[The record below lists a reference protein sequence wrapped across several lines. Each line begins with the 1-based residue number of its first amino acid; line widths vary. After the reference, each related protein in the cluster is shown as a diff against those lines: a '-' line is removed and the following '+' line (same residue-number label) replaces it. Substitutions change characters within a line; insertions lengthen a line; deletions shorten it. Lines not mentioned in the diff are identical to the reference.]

1 MRSFHRLKTAVVAT
15 AAWVLYATG
24 ILHLL
29 VARRLKDR
37 AVVLMYHRVIAPG
50 EMDATFSH
58 PGILVTA
65 ETFDEHLRL
74 LRRYFHVLSIEE
86 FASRMRNGGSMPS
99 RSCLITFD
107 DGWSDNYSR
116 AFPLLRKHGL
126 SAVVFLPVD
135 YIGSGK
141 RFWQETLTRALVH
154 AVDNSG
160 SPIGRRLLELVGLHE
175 PYPMTDEQG
184 KLLLREM
191 VGRLKQVSPAT
202 RDAVMEQASAVL
214 AETGD
219 RAPDIDTFLS
229 WEQVREMAAAGIDF
243 GSHAASHEL
252 LDRLPNDVVRE
263 EVASSKRKIEAV
275 LGRPVIAFSYPNG
288 DYDAN
293 TCSTVAAEGYQVAF
307 TTEAGVVGRGDDRF
321 CLRRVNIHQGASS
334 TGPLLMARIAGVL

>member
-1 MRSFHRLKTAVVAT
+1 MRSFHRVKAAVVAT

-24 ILHLL
+24 ILYLL

-37 AVVLMYHRVIAPG
+37 AVVLMYHRVIAPD
-50 EMDATFSH
+50 EMAATFSH
-58 PGILVTA
+58 PGIVVAA

-86 FASRMRNGGSMPS
+86 FASRMRNGGTMPS

-141 RFWQETLTRALVH
+141 RFWQETLTRALLR
-154 AVDNSG
+154 AVRNGG
-160 SPIGRRLLELVGLHE
+160 SPSCRRLLEQVGLHE
-175 PYPMTDEQG
+175 PYPKPDDQG
-184 KLLLREM
+184 KLQLREM
-191 VGRLKQVSPAT
+191 VGRLKQASPAM
-202 RDAVMEQASAVL
+202 RDEIIRQASAVL
-214 AETGD
+214 AEIEDTVGD
-219 RAPDIDTFLS
+219 VDTFLS
-229 WEQVREMAAAGIDF
+229 WEQVREMAAGGIAF

-252 LDRLPNDVVRE
+252 LNRLPIDAVRE
-263 EVASSKRKIEAV
+263 EVASSKRDIEAM

-288 DYDAN
+288 DHDAT
-293 TCSTVAAEGYQVAF
+293 TCRAVAAEGYHVAF
-307 TTEAGVVGRGDDRF
+307 TTESGTVGHGDDCLR
-321 CLRRVNIHQGASS
+321 LRRVNVHQGAASS
-334 TGPLLMARIAGVL
+334 GPLLMARIAGVL